1 MSNILLSFCIATY
14 NRGNFIG
21 ETLESIIP
29 QLSEDIEVVIVDGG
43 STDNTEKI
51 VTDYCNKFSSIRYFR
66 LEKKGG
72 IDQDYDKAV
81 DFARGN
87 YCWLFSDDD
96 IIKMD
101 TLHDIKDKLLQ
112 NPSLIIVNAELRDR
126 YLNKVLKDKY
136 LKIFENE
143 VYESDAVSFER
154 FFLKNAEFLSFIG
167 CVIIKKDLWL
177 SRDRTSYY
185 NTRFIH
191 VGVIF
196 QDILPNKIIVV
207 HQSHI
212 IIRLGNAEWT
222 KLGFEIWM
230 FFWPKLIHSFRQF
243 RVAYSMNITPEFP
256 FLKYSTLISQRAIN
270 AYQLENYEILLRPIL
285 KSRFR
290 RFLSYLIAVVPRHFF
305 LVLLLFYSVLNKNK
319 VLKYNLFRSA
329 A

>member
-1 MSNILLSFCIATY
+1 MDNILLSICIATY
-14 NRGNFIG
+14 NRADFIG
-21 ETLESIIP
+21 VTLESIIP
-29 QLSEDIEVVIVDGG
+29 QLTEDIEIVIVDGG
-43 STDNTEKI
+43 STDHTEKI
-51 VTDYCNKFSSIRYFR
+51 VNDYCKKFNSIRYFR

-96 IIKMD
+96 IIKMN
-101 TLHDIKDKLLQ
+101 TLFDIKDKLSQ
-112 NPSLIIVNAELRDR
+112 NPSLIIVNAELRNQQ
-126 YLNKVLKDKY
+126 LNKVLKDRY
-136 LKIFENE
+136 LEIYKNE
-143 VYESDAVSFER
+143 VYDSDVNSFEN
-154 FFLKNAEFLSFIG
+154 FFIKNAEFLSFIG

-177 SRDRTSYY
+177 SRDRISYY

-196 QDILPNKIIVV
+196 QNILPNKIIVI
-207 HQSHI
+207 HQPHI

-230 FFWPKLIHSFRQF
+230 FYWPKLIHSFRQF
-243 RVAYSMNITPEFP
+243 RIAFRTSITPEYP

-270 AYQLENYEILLRPIL
+270 AYQLENYKFLLSPII
-285 KSRFR
+285 KSKFR
-290 RFLSYLIAVVPRHFF
+290 RFFSYLIAIIPRQFF
-305 LVLLLFYSVLNKNK
+305 LVLLLFYAVLKNNK
-319 VLKYNLFRSA
+319 VLKYNLLKSA